1 MQFDPNTPDAYA
13 EHLAKVNETN
23 AVIATEDIV
32 NQAGALLVPKGAS
45 LKSQVVDR
53 LLQHKLTKPLEQSV
67 AMENAICQNTLFEHL
82 QTSASQYEDIE
93 KLYKTSNAEDALQRA
108 CQVIAQIPL
117 LQQKITVLS
126 MQMPDAYQEA
136 LFSAWLSL
144 SLAKQQGKTEEK
156 QIATFIAGLAHDIGL
171 MHIDPTIIQL
181 KDKHETLTPEQ
192 WRAMQSHVI
201 VGKLIIDT
209 IPKLPKTIGI
219 AVSEHHERCDGSG
232 YPANKDKTQLSE
244 LGQVIALA
252 ETLYAN
258 RFDVLK
264 TEGYGIK
271 ELLPFLQLNPQ
282 TFYFSNYQA
291 ATNLIRESDIEEI
304 SLASDSTIETIVARV
319 QNEINTLLYWS
330 RTSQKLLTLL
340 AKYIEDK
347 KVNKLARY
355 IEVFIHNLIGSG
367 LLNDGILRWSEHVG
381 KSKITSAYR
390 EMEEIIL
397 MHRELFK
404 HFLHIY
410 TRLGTLLKENVS
422 FSGEDLGELSA
433 IYRTMEQYKEGQFPN
448 NGVADFKFD
457 EIFQ

>member
-13 EHLAKVNETN
+13 QHLAKVNETN
-23 AVIATEDIV
+23 AVVATEDIV
-32 NQAGALLVPKGAS
+32 NQAGALLVPKGTC

-53 LLQHKLTKPLEQSV
+53 ILQHKLTKPLEQIV

-82 QTSASQYEDIE
+82 RSNASQYEDIE
-93 KLYKTSNAEDALQRA
+93 KLYKTSNAEDALKRA
-108 CQVIAQIPL
+108 CLVISQIPL

-126 MQMPDAYQEA
+126 MQLPQSYQEA

-171 MHIDPTIIQL
+171 MHIDPNIIEL
-181 KDKHETLTPEQ
+181 KAHKETLTPEQ
-192 WRAMQSHVI
+192 WRAMQSHVL
-201 VGKLIIDT
+201 VGKLIIDS
-209 IPKLPKTIGI
+209 IPKLPKTIGM

-244 LGQVIALA
+244 LGQVVALA

-291 ATNLIRESDIEEI
+291 ASNLIRESDVEEI
-304 SLASDSTIETIVARV
+304 SLASDATIEDIVRRV
-319 QNEINTLLYWS
+319 QNEINVLLFWTRTSRTLL
-330 RTSQKLLTLL
+330 LLLAKYSEDKKVSKL
-340 AKYIEDK
+340 AKYIE
-347 KVNKLARY
+347 
-355 IEVFIHNLIGSG
+355 VFLHNLIGSG

-381 KSKITSAYR
+381 KSKIANAYR

-397 MHRELFK
+397 MHRELFN
-404 HFLHIY
+404 HFQHIHS
-410 TRLGTLLKENVS
+410 RLGTLLKENIN
-422 FSGEDLGELSA
+422 FSPEDLGEINA
-433 IYRTMEQYKEGQFPN
+433 IYRTMEQYKANQIPN
-448 NGVADFKFD
+448 DGIADFKFD
-457 EIFQ
+457 DIFA